1 MRKGLLLVW
10 LLLPVLVGFYHAGP
24 GQERALL
31 DEVDRIIRQ
40 AERQIAQ
47 EQWATAEESYSA
59 ALELLPNEQLATQRR
74 LRLERAKAQLRIE
87 KLPDAYAELTSLVGE
102 LKQDKQADP
111 QLLSEARAALANTQ
125 YYLTWLMRLEGESRD
140 QWEAEIEAA
149 RQTYRLL
156 AEQADA
162 QDDESAAQRCR
173 EDLEAAIRLAR
184 MDLSDLQA
192 LALPSQCKGCCS
204 GQCKGNGKGKGK
216 GRGKGTQRAK
226 DARGA
231 SSGPPPDGGGS

>member
-87 KLPDAYAELTSLVGE
+87 KLPDAYAELTSLLVNSS
-102 LKQDKQADP
+102 K
-111 QLLSEARAALANTQ
+111 T
-125 YYLTWLMRLEGESRD
+125 SRP
-140 QWEAEIEAA
+140 IHSCSV
-149 RQTYRLL
+149 RPGRRSPTR
-156 AEQADA
+156 
-162 QDDESAAQRCR
+162 S
-173 EDLEAAIRLAR
+173 IT
-184 MDLSDLQA
+184 
-192 LALPSQCKGCCS
+192 LPG
-204 GQCKGNGKGKGK
+204 
-216 GRGKGTQRAK
+216 
-226 DARGA
+226 
-231 SSGPPPDGGGS
+231 